1 MSDLNNVVN
10 ISKLWTVFKNAE
22 GEHVVHRD
30 LDLHIARGE
39 VLSLV
44 GGSGTGKTVLL
55 RQILGLEKPS
65 KGTVEV
71 LGQAP
76 GELSAQGAANV
87 GMLFQHGALF
97 SAFSVLENIAF
108 PLRELKLLPDE
119 LIRNAA
125 LVKLQ
130 MVGLQPRH
138 ANMSPADLSG
148 GMIKRV
154 ALARALI
161 MDPPLLLLDEPT
173 AGLDPEQRLR
183 FRELVSRLGEGRT
196 VLLSTHQTEDVVA
209 LAQQVMVLH
218 LGRLRFAGTPL
229 ELAGLARGHVWH
241 SQERDP
247 GAGCSERTT
256 SIITTPMSWLAGEPC
271 LHVGPLDH
279 AEQPAFWTS
288 DDRGPQPTAAK
299 PLGQLG

>member
-1 MSDLNNVVN
+1 MTESSTTVVD
-10 ISKLWTVFKNAE
+10 IRKLWTVFKNAD
-22 GEHVVHRD
+22 GENIVHRD
-30 LDLHIARGE
+30 LDLHIERGE

-55 RQILGLEKPS
+55 RQILGLEKPT

-71 LGQAP
+71 LGRAP
-76 GELSAQGAANV
+76 GELSAKGAANV

-173 AGLDPEQRLR
+173 AGLDPEASDSFCDLLR
-183 FRELVSRLGEGRT
+183 GLHRELGLT
-196 VLLSTHQTEDVVA
+196 VVMVTHDLDTLFDLSTRIAVLADHKVITSGSAREVITYPHPFIHEYFLGGRGQRA
-209 LAQQVMVLH
+209 LEALH
-218 LGRLRFAGTPL
+218 DKPAKAPPPP
-229 ELAGLARGHVWH
+229 V
-241 SQERDP
+241 
-247 GAGCSERTT
+247 GAG
-256 SIITTPMSWLAGEPC
+256 
-271 LHVGPLDH
+271 H
-279 AEQPAFWTS
+279 
-288 DDRGPQPTAAK
+288 
-299 PLGQLG
+299 

>member
-1 MSDLNNVVN
+1 MTDAVENVVE
-10 ISKLWTVFKNAE
+10 IRKLWTVFSSPD
-22 GEHVVHRD
+22 GDQVVHRD
-30 LDLHIARGE
+30 LDLTIRRGE

-55 RQILGLEKPS
+55 RQILGLEHPS
-65 KGTVEV
+65 KGEVKV
-71 LGQAP
+71 LGQLP
-76 GELSAQGAANV
+76 GHLSTMAAADV

-130 MVGLQPRH
+130 MVGLEPRH

-161 MDPPLLLLDEPT
+161 M
-173 AGLDPEQRLR
+173 
-183 FRELVSRLGEGRT
+183 
-196 VLLSTHQTEDVVA
+196 LSLIH
-209 LAQQVMVLH
+209 
-218 LGRLRFAGTPL
+218 
-229 ELAGLARGHVWH
+229 
-241 SQERDP
+241 
-247 GAGCSERTT
+247 
-256 SIITTPMSWLAGEPC
+256 I
-271 LHVGPLDH
+271 
-279 AEQPAFWTS
+279 
-288 DDRGPQPTAAK
+288 
-299 PLGQLG
+299 